1 MKKRYLRTSDLAR
14 ELGIHP
20 NTVRQY
26 EAWGFLPPVPR
37 SPKGYRRFT
46 ETHLDQMR
54 LAYTALKWPYPGGSR
69 ELVAGMVRR
78 AAGGDLGG
86 ALEDAYTYLAR
97 IRAEQAQAEAAAE
110 YLERWA
116 RGAVLDA
123 VSEPLRIG
131 QVAQR
136 LGVTHDA
143 LRNWERNGLIRV
155 PRDPQSGY
163 RLYGGPE
170 LGRLRV
176 IRTLREA
183 GYSLMALLR
192 MLTFF
197 DRHGAQGGDL
207 RRVLDTPRPDES
219 LDENLIYVTD
229 RWLTTLAA
237 QEARARTLIEQL
249 ERMLA
254 KREGGGGWG

>member
-14 ELGIHP
+14 EIGIHP

-26 EAWGFLPPVPR
+26 EAWGFLPPIPR

-46 ETHLDQMR
+46 KVHLEQMR
-54 LAYTALKWPYPGGSR
+54 LAYMALKWPYPGGSR

-97 IRAEQAQAEAAAE
+97 IHAEQAQAEAAAE

-116 RGAVLDA
+116 RGAVVDA
-123 VSEPLRIG
+123 VGKPLLIG
-131 QVAQR
+131 QVARR
-136 LGVTHDA
+136 LGVTKDA
-143 LRNWERNGLIRV
+143 LRNWERNGLIQT
-155 PRDPQSGY
+155 PRDPQTGY
-163 RLYGGPE
+163 RLYGGRE

-176 IRTLREA
+176 IRTLRQA

-197 DRHGAQGGDL
+197 DRYGAEEVDL
-207 RRVLDTPRPDES
+207 RLILDTPRPDENP
-219 LDENLIYVTD
+219 DTEEDLIHVTD

-237 QEARARTLIEQL
+237 QETRARALIDQL
-249 ERMLA
+249 ERMLSA
-254 KREGGGGWG
+254 SADL